1 MRIELMRVVSTAL
14 MLSACAGC
22 SGDGAGSSARSTAL
36 SAANTS
42 SNVAAQ
48 KAASLAAS
56 SASGGS
62 PGAQTGTPISQPS
75 GSINVASYGAIG
87 DGSTDNTGALQNA
100 FNAAA
105 SVRQSV
111 YIPTGT
117 YNHSGTLWLNGVN
130 VTGAGSQTVL
140 LATNP
145 DEEAIKLGSNS
156 TLSNIETSTRAL
168 DRSSQPDAAAI
179 DVTGSNDSVSYVTT
193 LGAAS
198 NGIRLDGATGATI
211 SSNLVEGTNAD
222 GIALMNG
229 SLNNFVASNEVYQ
242 AGDDSFSDDSYTFDS
257 RQDSGNVF
265 SHDFAL
271 ANAYGRGF
279 ALMGPTGDTIENS
292 VTDGSQWM
300 GIVVGTDSNSR
311 TMNGSNDTVSNN
323 LIVNA
328 KGDAVDVMNPGGSL
342 SQSGAGMNIWGNST
356 SGSEASVFGFT
367 PATNLVDRYT
377 ITSYQPG
384 TGDGSHNG
392 S

>member
-14 MLSACAGC
+14 MLWACVGC
-22 SGDGAGSSARSTAL
+22 SGDGPGSSTRSTAL
-36 SAANTS
+36 SAANAS
-42 SNVAAQ
+42 SNVAVQ
-48 KAASLAAS
+48 KAAS
-56 SASGGS
+56 SASS
-62 PGAQTGTPISQPS
+62 STPGAQTGTPISQPS
-75 GSINVASYGAIG
+75 GSINVASYGAVG
-87 DGSTDNTGALQNA
+87 DGNTDNTGALQNA
-100 FNAAA
+100 FKAAA
-105 SVRQSV
+105 SSHQSV
-111 YIPTGT
+111 YIPAGT
-117 YNHSGTLWLNGVN
+117 YNHSGTLSLNGVN

-140 LATNP
+140 RATNP

-156 TLSNIETSTRAL
+156 TLANIETSTRAL

-179 DVTGSNDSVSYVTT
+179 DVTGSNDGVSYVTT

-211 SSNLVEGTNAD
+211 SSNLIEGTNAD

-279 ALMGPTGDTIENS
+279 ALMGSTGDTIENS

-323 LIVNA
+323 LVVNA

-356 SGSEASVFGFT
+356 SGSETAVFGFT
-367 PATNLVDRYT
+367 PATNLVDRYS